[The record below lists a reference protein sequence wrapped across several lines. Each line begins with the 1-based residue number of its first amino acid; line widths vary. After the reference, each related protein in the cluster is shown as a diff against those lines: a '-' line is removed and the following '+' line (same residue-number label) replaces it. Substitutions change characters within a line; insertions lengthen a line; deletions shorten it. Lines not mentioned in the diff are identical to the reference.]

1 MVLVD
6 AEVLVVTL
14 PVVAVVGAIVVFAV
28 VAAGAVV
35 FAVVAAGDVDFA
47 VVAAVVVA
55 VDDEQT
61 PIFVAPYYK
70 THFFSQIIRLSKKK
84 IPTKVRVTDVNVG
97 ATVPE

>member
-70 THFFSQIIRLSKKK
+70 T
-84 IPTKVRVTDVNVG
+84 
-97 ATVPE
+97 